1 VIDLSSSSNEEDL
14 ITATSHDFAFAQRLF
29 GELNRVIVGPPGD
42 DKIIILSDCDEE
54 EVWEEKTTST
64 KDAAA
69 SAAVNPTSTT
79 TADDVPTGHNI
90 IIGMI
95 RPPIRRLVATTVVE
109 VMLVSLRLPHQE
121 CVEAGML
128 QGGL

>member
-54 EVWEEKTTST
+54 EV
-64 KDAAA
+64 
-69 SAAVNPTSTT
+69 
-79 TADDVPTGHNI
+79 
-90 IIGMI
+90 
-95 RPPIRRLVATTVVE
+95 
-109 VMLVSLRLPHQE
+109 
-121 CVEAGML
+121 
-128 QGGL
+128 